1 MNESISEGIKE
12 GLDSVSAIC
21 VVHVFDKV
29 NMFMRLKANYG
40 ENLVRTW

>member
-21 VVHVFDKV
+21 VVHAFDKV